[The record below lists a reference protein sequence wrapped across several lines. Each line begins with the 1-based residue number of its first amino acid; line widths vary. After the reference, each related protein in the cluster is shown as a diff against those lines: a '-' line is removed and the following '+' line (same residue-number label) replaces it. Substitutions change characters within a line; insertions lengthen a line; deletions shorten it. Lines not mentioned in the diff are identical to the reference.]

1 LTDAYSSITLHERG
15 TGGQI
20 LSILNALVI
29 GRKGLFRL
37 ALPALY
43 QRLFGLMSQ
52 SRR

>member
-1 LTDAYSSITLHERG
+1 MKGEQAGRSLA
-15 TGGQI
+15 I
-20 LSILNALVI
+20 LYALII

-43 QRLFGLMSQ
+43 QRLFGLVSQ